1 MSILYKGTALCIQ
14 RELGQQSSVN
24 HHSGLLKNKNKT
36 NKKKIPVYHYITK
49 HATEL
54 EKNLNK
60 LIMTTLH
67 PTEAAQYC

>member
-1 MSILYKGTALCIQ
+1 M
-14 RELGQQSSVN
+14 
-24 HHSGLLKNKNKT
+24 NK
-36 NKKKIPVYHYITK
+36 KKKIPVYHYITK